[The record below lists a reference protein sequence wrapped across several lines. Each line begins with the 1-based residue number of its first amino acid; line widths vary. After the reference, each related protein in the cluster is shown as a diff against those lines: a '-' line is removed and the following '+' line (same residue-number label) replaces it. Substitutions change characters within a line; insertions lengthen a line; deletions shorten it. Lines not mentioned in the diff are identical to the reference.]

1 MALGSITP
9 NHKVLILLASGFE
22 EVPVVYC
29 LGQMREAGIGVALVG
44 LSGGPV
50 GSTHGLVVKPDCSL
64 EQVPQTVPYKL
75 IILPGDKECVSALVA
90 DPRVHRLMSQ
100 TVGNDGY
107 VGVMPVAETVLR
119 TGGFITP
126 NNESHFVIQKNGLEV
141 FAQKLVHLAEWE

>member
-9 NHKVLILLASGFE
+9 NHKVLILLASGFD
-22 EVPVVYC
+22 EVPVVYF

-44 LSGGPV
+44 LSGGPI

-64 EQVPQTVPYKL
+64 EQVPQVGPYKL
-75 IILPGDKECVSALVA
+75 VILPGDRECISALVA
-90 DPRVHRLMSQ
+90 DPRVHRLMNQ

-119 TGGFITP
+119 TAGLINTT
-126 NNESHFVIQKNGLEV
+126 NENHFVIQKNGLES
-141 FAQKLVHLAEWE
+141 FTQKLVHLAEWE